1 MGNLPILPFHQ
12 NQLQMQSRAG
22 RADGGEQHG
31 RQLKDEGGQLMKMT
45 TYKRTLPEAQR
56 TQDIDSIT

>member
-1 MGNLPILPFHQ
+1 
-12 NQLQMQSRAG
+12 MQSRAG